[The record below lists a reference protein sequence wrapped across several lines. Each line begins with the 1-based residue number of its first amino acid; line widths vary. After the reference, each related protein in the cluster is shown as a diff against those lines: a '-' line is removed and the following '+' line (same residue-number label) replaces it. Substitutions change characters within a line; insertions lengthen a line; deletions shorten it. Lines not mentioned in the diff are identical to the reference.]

1 MRDNPNKVNPLMLN
15 NEESIYLVL
24 KEEKL
29 SAYYDLLQ
37 LVVNQVLAMV
47 EQRDETKEE
56 LNYIYVILDEFAR
69 LVSQGKLAKIYES
82 IKTMRSK
89 NTRLVMVSQSIDALL
104 VSYSEPETND
114 ILSNCSYIVVL
125 QATTSKHRSRLLNGA
140 VNSRKEKHHGMV
152 KVKVEKH
159 PYHTMSRLL
168 FQNPTL

>member
-89 NTRLVMVSQSIDALL
+89 NTRLVMVSQSIDAL
-104 VSYSEPETND
+104 
-114 ILSNCSYIVVL
+114 
-125 QATTSKHRSRLLNGA
+125 
-140 VNSRKEKHHGMV
+140 
-152 KVKVEKH
+152 
-159 PYHTMSRLL
+159 
-168 FQNPTL
+168 